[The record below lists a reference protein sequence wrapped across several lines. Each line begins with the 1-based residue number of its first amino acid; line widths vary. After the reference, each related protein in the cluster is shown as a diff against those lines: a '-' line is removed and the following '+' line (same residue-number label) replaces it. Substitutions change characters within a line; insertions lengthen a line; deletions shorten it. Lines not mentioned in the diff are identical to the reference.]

1 MIRTT
6 ITDAEADP
14 VTVRFDADG
23 IATLGTTNYAYLM
36 LDPRALSALA
46 TMGRAAQGVMQ
57 DWYATPS
64 GKAWSAA

>member
-1 MIRTT
+1 
-6 ITDAEADP
+6 
-14 VTVRFDADG
+14 VRFDADG